1 MKKFSR
7 CVLILI
13 LVAIISGVAGYM
25 YENKKI
31 LPMYESTTQLYVVP
45 GEENEASIR
54 ASNGG
59 LKEDFT
65 IIFKSN
71 VVISAAQKIAGTS
84 EDIAQYLEVSSP
96 ANSNIV
102 EIKCVNPDQNT
113 AKKYV
118 DAVAATAIKTT
129 SIIPVN
135 SIQILSEGTSS
146 GVAFKPDLYR
156 NTAIITGI
164 ASAICLFIEV
174 IVCLFM
180 SAFKSKD
187 DDYNHEFE
195 YERRFGHMDYID
207 HKPQLIEDGKDKQAK
222 AVSAANVDE
231 AEVLD
236 KLEHEVSDYF
246 NEGKEEK
253 NKKSRKRKKSS
264 GKSED
269 DIIKQPET
277 YVVNSISAADE
288 EQKVIED
295 EGSDAVNSI
304 GAADEEQEVIEDE
317 GSDAVNSIGAADEEQ
332 EVIEDEGSD
341 AVNNIGTADEE
352 QEVIKNE
359 TSEIVYNAE
368 EAVYAKPEVE
378 DVHNGKPEMDVTYS
392 ADAVDVEQEET
403 ENKGS
408 DVVNS
413 IDSADE
419 EQEEAAFTKPEVEN
433 AHSGKPEME
442 VPYSDE
448 EADTKQ
454 EDTDK
459 PVTDVVYKAEI
470 TDEEYKALREATAV
484 EADDNIE
491 SEVIRKADKLSDEEL
506 KNIEIEDQ
514 AAATI
519 DEDQTVEKVL
529 QEAAET
535 FSSDVAD
542 IQEASKKNYRIIG
555 TIRK

>member
-156 NTAIITGI
+156 NIAIITGI

-341 AVNNIGTADEE
+341 AVNSIGTADEE

-368 EAVYAKPEVE
+368 EAAYAKPEVE
-378 DVHNGKPEMDVTYS
+378 DVHNGKPEMDVTYR

-413 IDSADE
+413 IDSVDE

-448 EADTKQ
+448 EADKKQ